1 VAKSKTQMTPMN
13 SSRFYKSLLSNHL
26 FLLLISLVINTN
38 ALASKV
44 ILPGDLSDH
53 DYDIGAILTVEDA
66 DASDNI
72 NHDPEL
78 ISVSSNPEIRINP
91 VSLDFV
97 EPEPTQDSNQATTLN
112 ATSTPQFTKDTLP
125 RLTAKI
131 RHRGKANL
139 IVGLNMITQAE
150 GKLTAMQAQQ
160 QHQDIRTRGNQL
172 ASGLKGLNA
181 QIRRQF
187 EFVPYMALA
196 ADQATLDYLIQSPL
210 VASISEDAISKPQ
223 MASSNPVIGSPVAW
237 AEGFDGSGWAVAV
250 LDTGVDNTHSWFTT
264 PANKVVSEA
273 CYSSS
278 AVDEIESLCPGGA
291 SGSTAVNSAMNCDLT
306 INGCDHG
313 THVAGT
319 VAGNDE
325 AGPNFGVARGAD
337 IIAMQVFSKFL
348 TEDECGAG
356 NAPCVA
362 SFSSDQIAAMERVLV
377 LADSMNIA
385 AVNMSLGGGQYFS
398 QESCDA
404 DNTALKA
411 AINNLRSVGIAT
423 VTAAGNNGWKD
434 SILAPGCISM
444 AISVSATT
452 DSDDI
457 PWFSNIY
464 PWIHLLAP
472 GVNINSSLPGDRIG
486 SKQGTSMA
494 TPHVAGAWAI
504 MKQLRPAAG
513 VGDIL
518 ATLQNTATPVSDMRG
533 EGVEV
538 DMPRINIG
546 FAIGENRETFEI
558 FNDGPATLSI
568 TSIAPQADSAW
579 ISWSPQA
586 PFTVTA
592 GESQIVGVTVDYSLA
607 PPGTSQSRLLVN
619 SNDPDESP
627 YPNGVFIK
635 VTALAREPEFSST
648 PEPGATLDF
657 GGIAIESSSDASV
670 IGVDN
675 TGTASLVLSCNL
687 TGTGA
692 DQFRLLACPGPV
704 PATGSTGIFV
714 SCEPASIGLKQAT
727 LNVTSNDTDEPEASY
742 FLTCTGFEPS
752 SVDVFFYNGFEDDPI
767 VNLSPDLTVIDP
779 GTSDSEL
786 DPGQAFTIN
795 ATASNQG
802 DGPSTASTLRFY
814 LSADDVITTVD
825 TALGEDAVP
834 ALLPGSISVQNLPIT
849 APAETGTYWVGAC
862 IDAVAGEA
870 ETGNQ
875 CSTGVQ
881 IIVAATL
888 VDSDGD
894 RLPDSA
900 ETNTGIYVDQNNTG
914 TDPNNADTDGDRIK
928 DGDEVLGTLGGL
940 DLPAMGVSP
949 LRKDLLLEYDW
960 FDDGLDCDTHSHRPT
975 TATIASASA
984 AFANS
989 PAANP
994 DTTSGVTLIND
1005 YGQGGAFTG
1014 GNLINDENGVIDGGV
1029 GGAEFRDHKAA
1040 NFASNRIGYFH
1051 YVLLPHQYGTTSLS
1065 SGQAEL
1071 PGDDLI
1077 VSLYCAN
1084 SDRNVAHTI
1093 MHEVGHNL
1101 ALGHGG
1107 NSSCNYKPNYNSVMN
1122 YNYQFRG
1129 IDNDCTPP
1137 GDGVLSYSTGNRIDL
1152 DENDLDE
1159 NNGTCGPGSHWD
1171 WNKNS
1176 TIEISVTLDI
1186 NEYDDE
1192 VAHCGGGLTTL
1203 RDHDDWSRLYFG
1215 GLGDPAGVMEVPQE
1229 IITEQPVPTEF
1240 FHNND

>member
-1 VAKSKTQMTPMN
+1 MAKSKTHI
-13 SSRFYKSLLSNHL
+13 SSINRFRFYIPLLSIHL
-26 FLLLISLVINTN
+26 FLVLTSLVINTN
-38 ALASKV
+38 AIASKV
-44 ILPGDLSDH
+44 VLPRDL
-53 DYDIGAILTVEDA
+53 
-66 DASDNI
+66 
-72 NHDPEL
+72 
-78 ISVSSNPEIRINP
+78 PEIRINP
-91 VSLDFV
+91 LSLDFV
-97 EPEPTQDSNQATTLN
+97 EPETTRASTRTTTLDVI
-112 ATSTPQFTKDTLP
+112 STPQFTKDSLS

-131 RHRGKANL
+131 RNRGKVDL
-139 IVGLNMITQAE
+139 IIGFNMITQAE

-160 QHQDIRTRGNQL
+160 QHQSILTRGNRL
-172 ASGLKGLNA
+172 ASDLKGLNA
-181 QIRRQF
+181 QIRHQF

-210 VASISEDAISKPQ
+210 VVSIDEDTLSKPL

-264 PANKVVSEA
+264 TANKVVSEA
-273 CYSSS
+273 CYSSN

-291 SGSTAVNSAMNCDLT
+291 SSSTAANSAMNCDLA
-306 INGCDHG
+306 INGCNHG

-319 VAGNDE
+319 IAGNDE
-325 AGPNFGVARGAD
+325 AGPGFGVARGAD

-348 TEDECGAG
+348 TEDECGTG
-356 NAPCVA
+356 NAPCLA

-385 AVNMSLGGGQYFS
+385 AVNMSLGGEQYFS
-398 QESCDA
+398 QQSCDA
-404 DNTALKA
+404 DNTAVKA
-411 AINNLRSVGIAT
+411 AIDNLRSVGIAT
-423 VTAAGNNGWKD
+423 VIAAGNNGWTD
-434 SILAPGCISM
+434 SILAPACIST

-452 DSDDI
+452 DSDEI
-457 PWFSNIY
+457 AWFSNIY

-472 GVNINSSLPGDRIG
+472 GVDIKSSLPGDGIG

-504 MKQLRPAAG
+504 MKQLRPAAS
-513 VGDIL
+513 VGNIL
-518 ATLQNTATPVSDMRG
+518 ATLQNTATPVSDTRSG
-533 EGVEV
+533 GIEV
-538 DMPRINIG
+538 DIPRIDIG
-546 FAIGENRETFEI
+546 FAIDENRETFEI

-592 GESQIVGVTVDYSLA
+592 GESQIVSVTVDYSLA
-607 PPGTSQSRLLVN
+607 LPGTSQSRLLVN
-619 SNDPDESP
+619 SNDPDEST
-627 YPNGVFIK
+627 YPNGVFIN
-635 VTALAREPEFSST
+635 VTAQAREPEFSST
-648 PEPGATLDF
+648 PEPDATLDF
-657 GGIAIESSSDASV
+657 GDIAIESSSDASV

-675 TGTASLVLSCNL
+675 AGTAKLVLSCNI
-687 TGTGA
+687 TGTNA
-692 DQFRLLACPGPV
+692 DQFRLLACPSPV
-704 PATGSTGIFV
+704 PAAGSTGIFV

-727 LNVTSNDTDEPEASY
+727 LSVSSNDTDVPEASY
-742 FLTCTGFEPS
+742 SLTCTGVGPS
-752 SVDVFFYNGFEDDPI
+752 LDNVIFYAGFEGDTI
-767 VNLSPDLTVIDP
+767 VNLSPDLVVIDP

-795 ATASNQG
+795 ATTGNQG

-814 LSADDVITTVD
+814 LSGDDVITIGD
-825 TALGEDAVP
+825 TPLGEDAVP
-834 ALLPGSISVQNLPIT
+834 ALLSGSTSVHNLPTT
-849 APAETGTYWVGAC
+849 APANTGTYWVGAC

-875 CSTGVQ
+875 CSTGIQ
-881 IIVAATL
+881 IVVAATL
-888 VDSDGD
+888 VDTDGD

-914 TDPNNADTDGDRIK
+914 TDPDNADTDGDRIK

-960 FDDGLDCDTHSHRPT
+960 FDDSLDCDWHTHRPT
-975 TATIASASA
+975 ATAIASASA

-989 PAANP
+989 PVTNP
-994 DTTSGVTLIND
+994 DSISGVNLIND
-1005 YGQGGAFTG
+1005 YGQGGVFTG
-1014 GNLINDENGVIDGGV
+1014 GNLISDETGIIDGGV
-1029 GGAEFRDHKAA
+1029 GGAEFQGYKAA

-1051 YVLLPHQYGTTSLS
+1051 YVLLPHRYGTDSSS

-1077 VSLYCAN
+1077 VSLYCTN
-1084 SDRNVAHTI
+1084 SDHNVAHTI
-1093 MHEVGHNL
+1093 MHEIGHNL

-1107 NSSCNYKPNYNSVMN
+1107 NVSCNYKPNYNSVMN
-1122 YNYQFRG
+1122 YKYQFAG

-1137 GDGVLSYSTGNRIDL
+1137 GDGVLSYSTGDRIDL

-1159 NNGTCGPGSHWD
+1159 NNGTCGPGAPWD
-1171 WNKNS
+1171 WNENS
-1176 TIEISVTLDI
+1176 TTENSVTVNI
-1186 NEYDDE
+1186 NKYDDE
-1192 VAHCGGGLTTL
+1192 IAHCGDELTTL
-1203 RDHDDWSRLYFG
+1203 RDHDDWSSIYFG
-1215 GLGDPAGVMEVPQE
+1215 GLGDAAGVMEVPQE
-1229 IITEQPVPTEF
+1229 IITEQPVPAEF
-1240 FHNND
+1240 IYNND